1 MIRRKDK
8 PKEKSPPADG
18 EPKQGR
24 PKMADS
30 DRRDVLVKVLTTEG
44 EFEALESA
52 AKKAGAAVSTWMRM
66 AALEK
71 AQGG

>member
-8 PKEKSPPADG
+8 PKEKAPPADG
-18 EPKQGR
+18 EPRQGR

-30 DRRDVLVKVLTTEG
+30 DRRDILVKVLTTEG
-44 EFEALESA
+44 EFNVLECA
-52 AKKAGAAVSTWMRM
+52 AKKAGAGVSTWMRM

-71 AQGG
+71 AQDG

>member
-8 PKEKSPPADG
+8 PKEKGPPADG
-18 EPKQGR
+18 ETKQGR

-30 DRRDVLVKVLTTEG
+30 DRRDILVKVLTTEG
-44 EFEALESA
+44 EFKALERA

-66 AALEK
+66 AALER
-71 AQGG
+71 AQDG

>member
-1 MIRRKDK
+1 MIIRRDK
-8 PKEKSPPADG
+8 PKEKSPAADG
-18 EPKQGR
+18 ETKTGR

-30 DRRDVLVKVLTTEG
+30 DRRDILVKVLTTEG
-44 EFEALESA
+44 EFKALESA

-71 AQGG
+71 AQDG

>member
-1 MIRRKDK
+1 MIIRRDK
-8 PKEKSPPADG
+8 PKGKSPASDG
-18 EPKQGR
+18 ETKTGR

-30 DRRDVLVKVLTTEG
+30 DRRDILVKVLATEG
-44 EFEALESA
+44 EFKVLECA

-71 AQGG
+71 AKDG